1 MATAFPPMRRTKYLP
16 ETVNPKQEA
25 FLSLTCRE
33 ALFGGAAYGSKTWAL
48 LMAALQF
55 VDIPGYSALVIRKHS
70 TDLYKSKGLID
81 TANSWLR
88 NTDAQWNGSKRRW
101 TFPTTGEPA
110 IIEFGHFDTKASGQ
124 GVFGVSGTTYQ
135 CICIDE
141 LTEFEENE
149 YKFLFRSLRKPV
161 GMDVPLRM
169 RAGTNPIGRGAVWAK
184 QYFIVEGKQ
193 NGRVFMP
200 SKIDDNLYGNKEE
213 YVKSLM
219 SLDPYTRA
227 QLLDGNWDAKPP
239 GAKFRREW
247 FKRMTEAPA
256 KAMPWVRFW
265 DLAATEPG
273 PGKDPAYTAGVKMGY
288 DGRYFY
294 VANVRR
300 DRLSPKKVEDLVIAT
315 AEEDALWAEEV
326 YIRMEQEGG
335 SGGKNTIA
343 HYTTLLNKYSFK
355 GFQVTGRG
363 SKEIRANPLSS
374 QAEAGNVILIQG
386 PWNSAFLD
394 EIEQFPG
401 GQYADQ
407 VDAASGAYWCLTEEE
422 LLGTLDDIAVGG
434 AELPDIEGAW

>member
-1 MATAFPPMRRTKYLP
+1 MREAFPKMRRTKYLP
-16 ETVNPKQEA
+16 ATVNPKQEA

-48 LMAALQF
+48 LMGAIQF
-55 VDIPGYSALVIRKHS
+55 VDIPGYSALILRKHS
-70 TDLYKSKGLID
+70 TDLYKSKGLVD
-81 TANSWLR
+81 TAESWLR
-88 NTDAQWNGSKRRW
+88 GTDARWNGGRKRW
-101 TFPTTGEPA
+101 TFPTTGDPA

-135 CICIDE
+135 YIGIDE

-149 YKFLFRSLRKPV
+149 YKFLFRSLRKPE
-161 GMDVPLRM
+161 GMTIPLRM
-169 RAGTNPIGRGAVWAK
+169 RAGTNPIGRGAVWVK
-184 QYFIVEGKQ
+184 QHFITEGRQ

-200 SKIDDNLYGNKEE
+200 SKIDDNLYGDKPE

-239 GAKFRREW
+239 GSKFRREW
-247 FKRMTEAPA
+247 FKRMPVAPA
-256 KAMPWVRFW
+256 KEMPWVRFW

-273 PGKDPAYTAGVKMGY
+273 PGKDPSWTAGVKMAH
-288 DGRYFY
+288 DGSMFY
-294 VANVRR
+294 IADVRR
-300 DRLSPKKVEDLVIAT
+300 DRLSPKGVEDLVIAT
-315 AEEDALWAEEV
+315 AEEDAQWANDMH
-326 YIRMEQEGG
+326 IRMEQEGG

-343 HYTTLLNKYSFK
+343 HYMTLLNKYSFK
-355 GFQVTGRG
+355 GFSVSGRG

-386 PWNSAFLD
+386 PWISAFLD

-422 LLGTLDDIAVGG
+422 LTGTLDDLFLGE
-434 AELPDIEGAW
+434 ELPRPDW